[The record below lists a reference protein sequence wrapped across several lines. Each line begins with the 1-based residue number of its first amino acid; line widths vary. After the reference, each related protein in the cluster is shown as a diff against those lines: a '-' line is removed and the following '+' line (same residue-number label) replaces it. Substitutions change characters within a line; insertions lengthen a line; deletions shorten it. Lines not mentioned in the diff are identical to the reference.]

1 MNKGNDALTAFFAG
15 TVLVFFGGLL
25 FIGCISLLDK

>member
-25 FIGCISLLDK
+25 FIGCASLFDK